1 MRMKAVDGEGAK
13 LSNYKMMLQIIAK
26 SKTCY
31 VTVKTNGDGVFMLH
45 DDYRGAK
52 IAPSAAK
59 TGATVWTKARDGGS
73 LVIDISKPKEKA
85 PN

>member
-1 MRMKAVDGEGAK
+1 MRMKAVNEDGEK
-13 LSNYKMMLQIIAK
+13 LSNHKMTLQVIAK

-31 VTVKTNGDGVFMLH
+31 VTIKTNGDGTFLLH

-59 TGATVWTKARDGGS
+59 AGATVWTKAQDGGTLVVS
-73 LVIDISKPKEKA
+73 LPKSAKG
-85 PN
+85 